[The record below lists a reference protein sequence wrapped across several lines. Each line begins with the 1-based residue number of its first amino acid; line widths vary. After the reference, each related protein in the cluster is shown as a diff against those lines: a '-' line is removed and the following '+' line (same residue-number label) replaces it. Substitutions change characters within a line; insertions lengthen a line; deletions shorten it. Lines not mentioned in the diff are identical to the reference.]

1 MSGDRKRT
9 ANSLSAPPAAL
20 IVTAIEGI
28 DETAAALAAEL
39 NITVEV
45 AATRAAALRLLGR
58 RSWAAVILDQI
69 LADTDPEGAALVWKS
84 SGTAIPLQLN
94 FALAGSVRLEREIR
108 AALARR
114 HREQQLA
121 GAAAAAAIDADL
133 KDAITGLLLESQ
145 LALAEPGISP
155 PIENRLRAIAAMA
168 GRLRDRLGSGP
179 TETTTPVPLL
189 TAPK

>member
-1 MSGDRKRT
+1 MSADRKP
-9 ANSLSAPPAAL
+9 ASLSAPAQPAAL

-28 DETAAALAAEL
+28 EETAAALAAEL
-39 NITVEV
+39 KITVEV
-45 AATRAAALRLLGR
+45 AATRATALRLLGR
-58 RSWAAVILDQI
+58 RSWTAVILDQI
-69 LADTDPEGAALVWKS
+69 LADTDPEGAALLWKS
-84 SGTAIPLQLN
+84 CGTAIPLQIN

-145 LALAEPGISP
+145 LALAEPGIP
-155 PIENRLRAIAAMA
+155 PSIENRLRAIAAMA
-168 GRLRDRLGSGP
+168 GRLRNRLGP
-179 TETTTPVPLL
+179 APETTTPVPLF